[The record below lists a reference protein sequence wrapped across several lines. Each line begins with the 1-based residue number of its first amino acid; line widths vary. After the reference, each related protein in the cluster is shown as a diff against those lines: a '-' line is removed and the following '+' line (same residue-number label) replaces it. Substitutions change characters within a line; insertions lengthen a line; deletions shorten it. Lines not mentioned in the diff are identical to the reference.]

1 MSIDVNIVR
10 SVLADVLGVV
20 VGDVLWTETVLD
32 VLGGQHA
39 IDPIRIDPLIPS
51 DVNWQRIVP

>member
-20 VGDVLWTETVLD
+20 VRDVLRTETVLN

-39 IDPIRIDPLIPS
+39 IDSIRVDPLIPS
-51 DVNWQRIVP
+51 DVNWQRVVP

>member
-1 MSIDVNIVR
+1 MNWMSIDVNIVR

-51 DVNWQRIVP
+51 DVNW

>member
-1 MSIDVNIVR
+1 MNWMSIDVNIVR

-32 VLGGQHA
+32 VLGG
-39 IDPIRIDPLIPS
+39 
-51 DVNWQRIVP
+51 